1 MTKPALSPP
10 LFALVTILPAEWQGL
25 CHWGVGEGAQSV
37 YPEAGCMVGR
47 TGHRPTLRQVP
58 EVCNLLR
65 HLNRNE
71 KLVLE
76 GTADPT

>member
-1 MTKPALSPP
+1 
-10 LFALVTILPAEWQGL
+10 
-25 CHWGVGEGAQSV
+25 
-37 YPEAGCMVGR
+37 MVGR

-71 KLVLE
+71 KFVLE

>member
-1 MTKPALSPP
+1 M
-10 LFALVTILPAEWQGL
+10 
-25 CHWGVGEGAQSV
+25 QSV

-47 TGHRPTLRQVP
+47 TGHRLTLRQVP